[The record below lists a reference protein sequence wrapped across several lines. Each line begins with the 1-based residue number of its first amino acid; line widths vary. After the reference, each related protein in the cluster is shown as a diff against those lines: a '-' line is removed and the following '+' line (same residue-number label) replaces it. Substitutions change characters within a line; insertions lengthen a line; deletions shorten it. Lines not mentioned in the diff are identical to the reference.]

1 MKIIQLTADYYEE
14 TASIAIIKKR
24 RTPSTRSY
32 PLLRVFWKKLNQAR
46 AAELQSVC
54 RYLLLTLGVS
64 LAPSPISASPSLL
77 ECRILSRF
85 DVWVGGREGC
95 SRERERKKEKIESIS
110 ICLGDAVTGVPSGYP
125 TMGPFLLSMG
135 DRCHAVMTEKPL
147 LPTSQW
153 APGACRLISASSIH
167 CTFKKCFF
175 FVFLFFFF

>member
-64 LAPSPISASPSLL
+64 LTPSPISASPSLL

-95 SRERERKKEKIESIS
+95 SRERERKKEKNRIDINMPRRR
-110 ICLGDAVTGVPSGYP
+110 C
-125 TMGPFLLSMG
+125 
-135 DRCHAVMTEKPL
+135 DRCSKRIPDDGTFSFINGRSMSRSYDGK
-147 LPTSQW
+147 
-153 APGACRLISASSIH
+153 ASSPHQPMGAGRLPLDLRVIDPLY
-167 CTFKKCFF
+167 F
-175 FVFLFFFF
+175 